1 MTLRALCASWRC
13 RSPCR
18 CTHTKGSTSWLCLL
32 FSAAWDHA
40 VATYTAACKQVLAER
55 EDMDDDDAEAATP
68 GGAAAGAGATAGAGT
83 SDAAASPSFGAQ
95 CAVLFHL
102 YWRIGRETGSM
113 QRAMQDAGLSWGY
126 FLDHVPEPH
135 NNAHPGNF
143 VVLPPVRACVCV
155 WCVMGCVGVRTGLT
169 GCALLGVQ
177 SADGMG
183 PLLAP
188 VDLDLAFTRGTY
200 FDNSSSPP
208 GARADSEFIS
218 ALKHEHDALLDN
230 LSGSTA
236 STGLADMAVR
246 HVVELLCAAA
256 VSCGS
261 RFNVC
266 RGARDSAA
274 ARPSSAGHCATR
286 WPLRLKTVRVC
297 VWRVTRAHGV

>member
-1 MTLRALCASWRC
+1 MTLRALCASWHCRC
-13 RSPCR
+13 SCR

-68 GGAAAGAGATAGAGT
+68 GGAGAGAGATAGAGT

-143 VVLPPVRACVCV
+143 VVLPPVRACVRACV
-155 WCVMGCVGVRTGLT
+155 FVVCDGVCR
-169 GCALLGVQ
+169 CA
-177 SADGMG
+177 
-183 PLLAP
+183 
-188 VDLDLAFTRGTY
+188 Y
-200 FDNSSSPP
+200 
-208 GARADSEFIS
+208 RADWVCSPGRAE
-218 ALKHEHDALLDN
+218 
-230 LSGSTA
+230 
-236 STGLADMAVR
+236 
-246 HVVELLCAAA
+246 
-256 VSCGS
+256 CGWH
-261 RFNVC
+261 
-266 RGARDSAA
+266 GPA
-274 ARPSSAGHCATR
+274 ARPSGSGLGLHPRHVLRQQLLSTGCAR
-286 WPLRLKTVRVC
+286 
-297 VWRVTRAHGV
+297 